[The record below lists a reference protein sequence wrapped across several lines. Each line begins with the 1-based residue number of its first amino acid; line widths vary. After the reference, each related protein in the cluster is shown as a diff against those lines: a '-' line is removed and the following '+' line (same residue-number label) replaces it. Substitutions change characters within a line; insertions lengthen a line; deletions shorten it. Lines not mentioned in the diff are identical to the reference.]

1 MVAEHVED
9 MGKEERLYLPLEE
22 LPKTADNV

>member
-9 MGKEERLYLPLEE
+9 VGKEGKLYLPLEE

>member
-9 MGKEERLYLPLEE
+9 VGKEGRLYSPLEE
-22 LPKTADNV
+22 LPKSAGNV